1 MVPLRPFVVGI
12 AGGSG
17 SGKTA
22 LADAVADAL
31 RPARVGRLAQDAY
44 YRDRREWTPAAR
56 ERLNFDA
63 PEAFDLDL
71 FVEHLAALGRGRRVR
86 PPRYSFVTHCRR
98 GHGAP
103 VEAGEILL
111 VEGLL
116 LFGDPRVRDLCD
128 LRIYLDAP
136 EKVRL
141 ARRLARDVRERG
153 RTEQS
158 VVLQCRRS
166 TFPAHRRWVEPS
178 RAWADLVLVNAGR
191 LEAVA
196 EVAAT
201 IIRDRRARRAETTA
215 DALTARSAPL
225 TARSA

>member
-1 MVPLRPFVVGI
+1 MAPHAPFVVGI

-22 LADAVADAL
+22 LADALTDAL
-31 RPARVGRLAQDAY
+31 HPARVGRLAQDAY
-44 YRDRREWTPAAR
+44 YRDRRDWPPADRA
-56 ERLNFDA
+56 RLNFDA
-63 PEAFDLDL
+63 PEAFDVDL
-71 FVEHLAALGRGRRVR
+71 FVAHLSALRRGGRVC
-86 PPRYSFVTHCRR
+86 PPRYCFVTHSRL

-103 VEAGEILL
+103 VGGTDIVL

-116 LFGDPRVRDLCD
+116 LFADPRVRELCD

-158 VVLQCRRS
+158 VVVQCRRS

-178 RAWADLVLVNAGR
+178 RAWADLTLVNTGR

-201 IIRDRRARRAETTA
+201 IIRDRRERLVGAE
-215 DALTARSAPL
+215 ARSA
-225 TARSA
+225 

>member
-1 MVPLRPFVVGI
+1 MVPQAPFLVGL

-22 LADAVADAL
+22 LADALRHGL
-31 RPARVGRLAQDAY
+31 RPARVAPLAQDAY
-44 YRDRREWTPAAR
+44 YRDRRGLPREAR
-56 ERLNFDA
+56 ERLDFDA

-71 FVEHLAALGRGRRVR
+71 FVDHLAALRRARRVR
-86 PPRYSFVTHCRR
+86 PPRYCFVTHCRR
-98 GHGAP
+98 GSGDAVGP
-103 VEAGEILL
+103 ADIVL
-111 VEGLL
+111 VEGLF
-116 LFGDPRVRDLCD
+116 LFVDPRVRELLD

-158 VVLQCRRS
+158 VISQYRRS
-166 TFPAHRRWVEPS
+166 TSPAYRRYVEPS
-178 RAWADLVLVNAGR
+178 RAWADVVLVNAGR
-191 LEAVA
+191 LGAVA

-201 IIRDRRARRAETTA
+201 IIRAHHARRPSVQAR
-215 DALTARSAPL
+215 ARSAPEAR
-225 TARSA
+225 ARSA

>member
-1 MVPLRPFVVGI
+1 MAALGPFLVGI

-22 LADAVADAL
+22 LADTLANLL

-44 YRDRREWTPAAR
+44 YRDRSGLAPADRAH
-56 ERLNFDA
+56 LNFDT
-63 PEAFDLDL
+63 PEAFDLEL
-71 FVEHLAALGRGRRVR
+71 LTEHLRALRRGQRVR
-86 PPRYSFVTHCRR
+86 PPRYCFVTHCRH

-103 VEAGEILL
+103 VGPADVVLL
-111 VEGLL
+111 EGLL
-116 LFGDPRVRDLCD
+116 LFADPRVRELCD
-128 LRIYLDAP
+128 LRIFLDAP

-153 RTEQS
+153 RTERS
-158 VVLQCRRS
+158 VILQCRRS

-178 RAWADLVLVNAGR
+178 RAWADLTLVNAGP

-196 EVAAT
+196 EVAAA
-201 IIRDRRARRAETTA
+201 IIRDRRERGAGP
-215 DALTARSAPL
+215 TARSA
-225 TARSA
+225 

>member
-1 MVPLRPFVVGI
+1 MAGSGPFVVGI

-22 LADAVADAL
+22 LAAAL
-31 RPARVGRLAQDAY
+31 GEALHPARVERLGQDAY
-44 YRDRREWTPAAR
+44 YRDQGGWPPVVRES
-56 ERLNFDA
+56 LNFDA

-71 FVEHLAALGRGRRVR
+71 FVEHLRALRRGQRVR
-86 PPRYSFVTHCRR
+86 PPRYCFVTHRR
-98 GHGAP
+98 LGYGAA
-103 VEAGEILL
+103 VEGTDIVL

-116 LFGDPRVRDLCD
+116 LFSDPRARDLCH

-141 ARRLARDVRERG
+141 DRRLARDVRERG

-158 VVLQCRRS
+158 VVAQCRRS

-178 RAWADLVLVNAGR
+178 RAWADLTLVNTGR

-201 IIRDRRARRAETTA
+201 IIRTRRAGGAGSPPQ
-215 DALTARSAPL
+215 ARSA
-225 TARSA
+225 

>member
-1 MVPLRPFVVGI
+1 MAAPEPFVVGI

-22 LADAVADAL
+22 LAGALAEALHPLSVA
-31 RPARVGRLAQDAY
+31 RLAQDAY
-44 YRDRREWTPAAR
+44 YRDRSGWPAAAR

-71 FVEHLAALGRGRRVR
+71 LVEHLAALGRGRPVR
-86 PPRYSFVTHCRR
+86 PPVYCFATHCRQ
-98 GHGAP
+98 GLGAP
-103 VEAGEILL
+103 VPPGQVVL

-116 LFGDPRVRDLCD
+116 LFAEARVRERLD
-128 LRIYLDAP
+128 LRVYLDAP
-136 EKVRL
+136 EPLRL

-153 RTEQS
+153 RTERS

-166 TFPAHRRWVEPS
+166 ALPAHRRWVEPS
-178 RAWADLVLVNAGR
+178 RAWADLVLVNTGR

-201 IIRDRRARRAETTA
+201 IIRDRWRRRAELTA
-215 DALTARSAPL
+215 GARSA
-225 TARSA
+225 